1 MLFLKKVFLRH
12 RGADVRRAS
21 ARFGTLE
28 ASAAGLHLY
37 FEKSFFAE
45 PDNHVIPAAEYQ
57 EQSYHAC
64 VCRSR
69 RGTGL
74 YDLYVE

>member
-1 MLFLKKVFLRH
+1 MCSVLARALLRLK
-12 RGADVRRAS
+12 
-21 ARFGTLE
+21 
-28 ASAAGLHLY
+28 HLLQVCTY
-37 FEKSFFAE
+37 SLKSLFFAE
-45 PDNHVIPAAEYQ
+45 PDNHHVIPAAEYQ